1 MKTPQEKKSLSYAKD
16 RRNTFG
22 ENSKASR
29 KGIPLAKARAN
40 RIERHA
46 QDHLLAVAVVAQTED
61 ALTSVEVS
69 VRATKP
75 RQWKK
80 SPDAPLSE
88 YLARK
93 ARKRAAHEV

>member
-1 MKTPQEKKSLSYAKD
+1 MKTPQEKKELSYSKD

-40 RIERHA
+40 RAERHA
-46 QDHLLAVAVVAQTED
+46 QDHTLAETLKVDGGEQLSEI
-61 ALTSVEVS
+61 EHG

-75 RQWKK
+75 RQWRK
-80 SPDAPLSE
+80 SADRPLGE
-88 YLARK
+88 WLKRRQERAK
-93 ARKRAAHEV
+93 AKD